1 LRNETQQKTTKIFV
15 SHLDKSMKLQELT
28 PFLLAL
34 NRAEKTEAIALLAAS
49 LAWPGIEKTRG
60 VCGGDARVAGTRIPV
75 WLLVAYRQ
83 DDASDPDLLEAYPN
97 LTASD
102 LSNVWVYA
110 ENHPEEIAG
119 AIARNE
125 SD

>member
-1 LRNETQQKTTKIFV
+1 
-15 SHLDKSMKLQELT
+15 
-28 PFLLAL
+28 
-34 NRAEKTEAIALLAAS
+34 
-49 LAWPGIEKTRG
+49 
-60 VCGGDARVAGTRIPV
+60 
-75 WLLVAYRQ
+75 VAYRQ
-83 DDASDPDLLEAYPN
+83 DGASDADLLEAYPN

-110 ENHPEEIAG
+110 ENYPEEIAG

>member
-1 LRNETQQKTTKIFV
+1 
-15 SHLDKSMKLQELT
+15 MKLQELT